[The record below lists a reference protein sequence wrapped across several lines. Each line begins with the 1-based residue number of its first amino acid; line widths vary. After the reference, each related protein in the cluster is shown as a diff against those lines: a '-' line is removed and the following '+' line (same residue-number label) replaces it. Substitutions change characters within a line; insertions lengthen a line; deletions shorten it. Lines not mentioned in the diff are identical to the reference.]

1 MLDVKQIVYNA
12 LSGLSI
18 KITDNPDGNGHKDC
32 PYATLR
38 TITTAPVAYKN
49 FNKVTWLLRV
59 DVFSTYKGEKEIKDY
74 YTNEVVPQIDL
85 IRQEEKITYAQSSC
99 SIMDDKELGP
109 VTKHGVITISV
120 DTMEVE

>member
-18 KITDNPDGNGHKDC
+18 KITDNPDGNGHKNC
-32 PYATLR
+32 PYAILR
-38 TITTAPVAYKN
+38 TITTAPINYKN
-49 FNKVTWLLRV
+49 FTKVTWLLRV

-74 YTNEVVPQIDL
+74 YNEVVKKIDSV
-85 IRQEEKITYAQSSC
+85 RQEEKITYAQSSL
-99 SIMDDKELGP
+99 SIMDDKEIGP
-109 VTKHGVITISV
+109 ITKHGVITISV

>member
-12 LSGLSI
+12 LSNLSV
-18 KITDNPDGNGHKDC
+18 KITDNPDGIGHKNC
-32 PYATLR
+32 PYAILR
-38 TITTAPVAYKN
+38 TITTAPIKYKN
-49 FNKVTWLLRV
+49 FTKVTWLLRV

-74 YTNEVVPQIDL
+74 YNEVVKKIDL
-85 IRQEEKITYAQSSC
+85 VRQEEKITYAQSSL

-109 VTKHGVITISV
+109 ITKHGVITISV